1 MKDFIKKFK
10 RYSIFLL
17 LFFHNYLYIYS
28 DGRFGKFLN
37 NRPCLILHTK
47 GAKTQIERK
56 NVLVF
61 LKEGNEICLIA
72 SKGGNKN
79 NPGWYHNLIKFQECK
94 VQIGRDTYEANAR
107 EVYDEERIE
116 WWEKMDFMNRGG
128 YSSYQELTRR
138 KIPVLVLTIS

>member
-10 RYSIFLL
+10 RYSIFLF

-94 VQIGRDTYEANAR
+94 VQIS
-107 EVYDEERIE
+107 
-116 WWEKMDFMNRGG
+116 NRYLYGITLFLHF
-128 YSSYQELTRR
+128 SR
-138 KIPVLVLTIS
+138 KLYLHFQVVLD

>member
-1 MKDFIKKFK
+1 MKDLIKKFK
-10 RYSIFLL
+10 RYSIFLF

-28 DGRFGKFLN
+28 DGRFGKFLS

-47 GAKTQIERK
+47 GAKTQVERK

-79 NPGWYHNLIKFQECK
+79 NPGWYHNLKKFQKCK
-94 VQIGRDTYEANAR
+94 VQIGRDIYEANAR
-107 EVYDEERIE
+107 EIYDEERME

-128 YSSYQELTRR
+128 YSAYQELTKRR
-138 KIPVLVLTIS
+138 IPVLVLTLS